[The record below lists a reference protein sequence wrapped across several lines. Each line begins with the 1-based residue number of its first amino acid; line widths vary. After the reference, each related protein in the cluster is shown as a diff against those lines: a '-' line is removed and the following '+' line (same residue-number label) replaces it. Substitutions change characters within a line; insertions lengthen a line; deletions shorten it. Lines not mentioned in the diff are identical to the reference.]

1 MTAFDIHY
9 QFAQLF
15 QNEPIRPYAYA
26 LSKAMQEGHIC
37 LPLQDVSD
45 YLTDSPYAEVSLE
58 RNWSEMQAYLSEDV
72 ASHSPL
78 LISGEALYFN
88 RYYRYETRCINALA
102 DRIAYEANLQSD
114 RCLELSKMQA
124 QLLQWFAAEN
134 TSSEPSINTVNW
146 QLMACLQS
154 YINQFSIISG
164 GPGTGKTTTIS
175 KLIALLS
182 AQSSELRIAI
192 AAPTGKAAMRMKA
205 SLESAAQQFDA
216 SVQAIMHNL
225 QPFTIHRLLQYQFNT
240 VDFKYNKQQPL
251 PLDVLIVDEASM
263 IDFALMT
270 KLLEAVPLNCRVI
283 FLGDANQLASVEAGS
298 LFGDLCQCIAQGT
311 TVSQHLYDWYQ
322 THLSKSH
329 GALPASILP
338 QQPHLLNGHIVQLIK
353 SHRFKADSGIAQM
366 AKWVIEQSQSNL
378 EQFTQTADQQVYLE
392 SDLSEA
398 IKAYANALSQY
409 IEEPNTALALQKFQS
424 IRLLA
429 VTREGPKGLKQL
441 NKQIEVYLAKH
452 YGLNPQAEFYLN
464 RPVMITKNHPEL
476 GLFNGDIGI
485 VRPDQ
490 DGVLKIWFETSD
502 QTVKGFMPGLFAQ
515 CETVFAMTV
524 HKSQGSE
531 FDFVWVVLP
540 ESGADQLMTCELLYT
555 AITRGKQSVCI
566 QANQAQLVSAIQ
578 RRVKRSSGIIKRL
591 SWA

>member
-102 DRIAYEANLQSD
+102 DRIAYEANLQRD
-114 RCLELSKMQA
+114 RFLELSKMQA
-124 QLLQWFAAEN
+124 QLLQLFAADN
-134 TSSEPSINTVNW
+134 TSSEPTINTVNW

-182 AQSSELRIAI
+182 LQSSELRIAI

-205 SLESAAQQFDA
+205 SLESASQQFDA
-216 SVQAIMHNL
+216 SVQTIMQNL
-225 QPFTIHRLLQYQFNT
+225 QPFTIHRLLQYQFNS

-322 THLSKSH
+322 MHLSKSH
-329 GALPASILP
+329 GALPALILP
-338 QQPHLLNGHIVQLIK
+338 QQLHLLNGHIVQLIK

-366 AKWVIEQSQSNL
+366 AKWVIEQSQSNI

-392 SDLSEA
+392 SDLAEA

-409 IEEPNTALALQKFQS
+409 IEEPNIALALQKFQS

-441 NKQIEVYLAKH
+441 NKQIEAYLAKH

>member
-102 DRIAYEANLQSD
+102 DRIAYEANLQRD
-114 RCLELSKMQA
+114 RFLELSKMQA
-124 QLLQWFAAEN
+124 QLLQLFAADN
-134 TSSEPSINTVNW
+134 TSSEPTINTVNW

-216 SVQAIMHNL
+216 SVQTIMQNL
-225 QPFTIHRLLQYQFNT
+225 QPFTIHRLLQYQFNS

-322 THLSKSH
+322 MHLSKSH
-329 GALPASILP
+329 GVLPALILP
-338 QQPHLLNGHIVQLIK
+338 QQLHLLNGHIVQLIK

-366 AKWVIEQSQSNL
+366 AKWVIEQSQSNI

-392 SDLSEA
+392 SDLAEA

-409 IEEPNTALALQKFQS
+409 LEEPNTALALQKFQS

-429 VTREGPKGLKQL
+429 VTREGPKGIKQL
-441 NKQIEVYLAKH
+441 NKQIEAYLAKH
-452 YGLNPQAEFYLN
+452 YGLNLQAEFYLN